1 VLPVFEGGGR
11 GCWVDLS
18 ANNLL
23 TPDVVLGAMRAPGAA
38 ARLAGVRALHVG
50 YPHLLRGLQ
59 GPALLQLLE
68 AAAEAVEA
76 ASGEAPI
83 VSLDVNGATLGA
95 AADADGVIGPALGK
109 VDLLHANFEEACHI
123 SGRAAGSLAEEAA
136 TDGELEALVAPLLEA
151 GVGLVAITLGRAG
164 AYVAFGG
171 EGATRRQGGGAF
183 AAAAAGWRPGECV
196 RLPALPVAGE
206 VNANGAGDAFVAGL
220 LAALLWRGTDGEP
233 LTLEQ
238 AARVALGSA
247 RQRIDPAR
255 RESPE
260 SVDALCGENVSQ
272 GV

>member
-1 VLPVFEGGGR
+1 MLPVFEGGGR

-95 AADADGVIGPALGK
+95 AADADGVLGPALGK

-123 SGRAAGSLAEEAA
+123 SGTAGSLDEEAA